1 MVTDIVFD
9 ISDFTKN
16 VEKAFNAAHNE
27 EVIVNNKD
35 GNSYKIF
42 PIKNNVTINKSP
54 LEDIPFITAN
64 VTTQEIV
71 EIIRESRAGL

>member
-1 MVTDIVFD
+1 MLVFD

-16 VEKAFNAAHNE
+16 AEKVFIAAQNE
-27 EVIVNNKD
+27 EVIVNSKD

-42 PIKNNVTINKSP
+42 QIKNDVTKNKSP
-54 LEDIPFITAN
+54 LEDIPYITAN

-71 EIIRESRAGL
+71 EIIRESRAGI